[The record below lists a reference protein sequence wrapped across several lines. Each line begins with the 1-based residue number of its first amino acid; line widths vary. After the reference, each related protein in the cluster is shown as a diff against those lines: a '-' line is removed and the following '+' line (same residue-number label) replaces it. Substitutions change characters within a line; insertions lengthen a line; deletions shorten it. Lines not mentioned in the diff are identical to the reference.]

1 MVDGLGWPTFFL
13 FTVAAAL
20 PGLALLYWFRTD
32 VIALDAPSPAP
43 KEDPT

>member
-20 PGLALLYWFRTD
+20 PGLALLYWLRRD
-32 VIALDAPSPAP
+32 VVALDAPAPAP
-43 KEDPT
+43 SEEST